1 MSEASGGS
9 TGGSISGAELVARS
23 LRQQGV
29 THIFGVIG
37 VPVTP
42 IAEAAQR
49 VGIRYIG
56 MRNEQAA
63 SYAAQAAGY
72 LTGRPQACLVVS
84 GPGVVHALAGLANA
98 QANCWP
104 MLLIGGS
111 APTYQEGMGAF
122 QEERQLLATTP
133 FTKLSRRVEST
144 ERIPFFVEQ
153 AVRTALFGRPGATY
167 LELPEEV
174 IEGRIDTDAVPAAPT
189 VGEPPRTEAPAEAI
203 EAALRA
209 LAGAERPLVVVGKGM
224 AWARAEAEVR
234 ELIDRTQLPFLAT
247 PMGKGVVPDSHP
259 LSVAVARSTA
269 LREADVILLLGARLN
284 WMLHF
289 GQPPRFRP
297 DARVLQLDVSPE
309 QIGANVPADVALV
322 GDGVSVTR
330 QLLAAL
336 EARPW
341 QYAAETTWRT
351 TLAKKAEENAA
362 QVAPML
368 ADDRAPMNYYR
379 ALRDIREAMPPG
391 AIIVSEGANTM
402 DIGRTQLPNEEP
414 RTRLDA
420 GTQGTMGVGLGYAIA
435 AAAVDPDRPVVAVE
449 GDSAFGFSGMELE
462 TAARHGLPI
471 TVVVLNNGGIG
482 SGMPTEPPPA
492 GMVAPGALSI
502 DARYEQIAEAFGGV
516 GFRVE
521 RPEELGPALREALA
535 SGRPAVVTVAIDPQA
550 GRKPQQ
556 FHWNTRLDQQAAAS
570 AGASGGAG

>member
-1 MSEASGGS
+1 MSEGNAGEV
-9 TGGSISGAELVARS
+9 SGAEIVAQS

-111 APTYQEGMGAF
+111 APGYQEGMGAF

-133 FTKLSRRVEST
+133 FTKLSRRVESVQ
-144 ERIPFFVEQ
+144 RIPFFVEQ

-174 IEGRIDTDAVPAAPT
+174 IEGRIEASAVPSAPT
-189 VGEPPRTEAPAEAI
+189 VGEPPRSEAPAEAV

-209 LAGAERPLVVVGKGM
+209 LADAERPLVVVGKGM

-234 ELIDRTQLPFLAT
+234 ELIDHTQLPFLAT

-259 LSVAVARSTA
+259 LSVAAARSTA

-297 DARVLQLDVSPE
+297 DVRVLQLDVTPE

-322 GDGVSVTR
+322 GDGRAVTR

-351 TLAKKAEENAA
+351 TLARKAEENAA
-362 QVAPML
+362 QIAPML

-379 ALRDIREAMPPG
+379 ALREIREALPAGTM
-391 AIIVSEGANTM
+391 IVSEGANTM
-402 DIGRTQLPNEEP
+402 DIGRTQLPNEQP

-435 AAAVDPDRPVVAVE
+435 AAAVDPGRPVVAVE

-492 GMVAPGALSI
+492 GMLAPGSLSA
-502 DARYEQIAEAFGGV
+502 DARYELIAEAFGGA

-535 SGRPAVVTVAIDPQA
+535 GGRPSVITVAIDPQA

-556 FHWNTRLDQQAAAS
+556 FHWNTRLEQPALTS
-570 AGASGGAG
+570 AGASAGGGGAG

>member
-1 MSEASGGS
+1 MSSEGG
-9 TGGSISGAELVARS
+9 GIGGAELVARS

-29 THIFGVIG
+29 TLIFGVVG

-49 VGIRYIG
+49 LGIRYIG

-72 LTGRPQACLVVS
+72 LTGRPQVCLAVS

-104 MLLIGGS
+104 MLLIGGAS
-111 APTYQEGMGAF
+111 PGYQEGMGAF
-122 QEERQLLATTP
+122 QEERQILATTP
-133 FTKLSRRVEST
+133 FTKLSRRVERT

-153 AVRTALFGRPGATY
+153 AVRTALFGRPGPTY

-174 IEGRIDTDAVPAAPT
+174 IEGRVDEGAVPEAPT
-189 VGEPPRTEAPAEAI
+189 VPEPPRSEAPADAI

-224 AWARAEAEVR
+224 AWARAETEVR
-234 ELIDRTQLPFLAT
+234 EFVDRTQLPFLAT

-259 LSVAVARSTA
+259 LSVAAARSTA

-289 GQPPRFRP
+289 GRPPRFRP
-297 DARVLQLDVSPE
+297 DVRVLQLDVAAE
-309 QIGANVPADVALV
+309 QIGANVPAEVALV
-322 GDGVSVTR
+322 GDGRSVTR

-341 QYAAETTWRT
+341 EYPAETTWRT
-351 TLAKKAEENAA
+351 TLQTQVQENAR
-362 QVAPML
+362 QIEPML
-368 ADDRAPMNYYR
+368 ADDSSPMNYYR
-379 ALRDIREAMPPG
+379 AFREIRRAIPPG
-391 AIIVSEGANTM
+391 SVIVSEGANTM

-414 RTRLDA
+414 RRRLDA
-420 GTQGTMGVGLGYAIA
+420 GTHGTMGVGLGYAIA
-435 AAAVDPDRPVVAVE
+435 AAAVDPGRRVVAVE

-462 TAARHGLPI
+462 TAARHALPI

-492 GMVAPGALSI
+492 GMRAPGALSA
-502 DARYEQIAEAFGGV
+502 DARYELLAEAFGGA

-521 RPEELGPALREALA
+521 RPDQLGPALEAALA
-535 SGRPAVVTVAIDPQA
+535 AEGPAVVSVVIDPQA

-556 FHWNTRLDQQAAAS
+556 FHWNTRLEQAPSAATPAGGRDQ
-570 AGASGGAG
+570 

>member
-1 MSEASGGS
+1 MSGS
-9 TGGSISGAELVARS
+9 DDGRIGGAELIARS

-29 THIFGVIG
+29 TLIFGVVG

-49 VGIRYIG
+49 IGIRYIG

-72 LTGRPQACLVVS
+72 LTGRPQVCLAVS

-104 MLLIGGS
+104 MLLVGGAS
-111 APTYQEGMGAF
+111 PGYQEGMGAF
-122 QEERQLLATTP
+122 QEERQLMATTP
-133 FTKLSRRVEST
+133 FTKLSRRIEHT

-153 AVRTALFGRPGATY
+153 AVRTALFGRPGPTY

-174 IEGRIDTDAVPAAPT
+174 IEGSVDAGAVAEAPT
-189 VGEPPRTEAPAEAI
+189 VGEAPRPEAPTVAI
-203 EAALRA
+203 AAALRA

-224 AWARAEAEVR
+224 AWTRAEAEVR
-234 ELIDRTQLPFLAT
+234 EFVDRTQLPFLAT

-289 GQPPRFRP
+289 GRPPRFRP
-297 DARVLQLDVSPE
+297 DVRVLQLDIAAE
-309 QIGANVPADVALV
+309 QLGANVPAEVALV
-322 GDGVSVTR
+322 GDGRAVMG
-330 QLLAAL
+330 QLLSRL
-336 EARPW
+336 EAMPW
-341 QYAAETTWRT
+341 EYPTETTWRT
-351 TLAKKAEENAA
+351 TLLAAARKNAR
-362 QVAPML
+362 QIEPML
-368 ADDRAPMNYYR
+368 DDDRVPMNYYR
-379 ALRDIREAMPPG
+379 ALREIRTAIPPG
-391 AIIVSEGANTM
+391 SVIVSEGANTM

-420 GTQGTMGVGLGYAIA
+420 GTHGTMGVGLGYAIA
-435 AAAVDPDRPVVAVE
+435 AAAVDPGRPVVAVE

-482 SGMPTEPPPA
+482 SGMPTEPPPP
-492 GMVAPGALSI
+492 GMRAPGELSAE
-502 DARYEQIAEAFGGV
+502 ARYELVAEAFGGV

-521 RPEELGPALREALA
+521 RPDELGPALREALA
-535 SGRPAVVTVAIDPQA
+535 AGRPAVISVAIDPGA

-556 FHWNTRLDQQAAAS
+556 FHWNTRLEQAPSGPAA
-570 AGASGGAG
+570 GGGAG

>member
-1 MSEASGGS
+1 MSESD
-9 TGGSISGAELVARS
+9 TDQISGAALVAQS

-111 APTYQEGMGAF
+111 APGYQEGMGAF
-122 QEERQLLATTP
+122 QEERQLLATMP
-133 FTKLSRRVEST
+133 FTKLSRRVEHT

-174 IEGRIDTDAVPAAPT
+174 IEGRIDEAMVPLVPT
-189 VGEPPRTEAPAEAI
+189 VGDPPHSEAPAEAVG
-203 EAALRA
+203 ETLQA
-209 LAGAERPLVVVGKGM
+209 LAAAERPLVVVGKGM

-247 PMGKGVVPDSHP
+247 PMGKGVVPDSNS
-259 LSVAVARSTA
+259 LSVAAARSTA

-297 DARVLQLDVSPE
+297 DVRILQLDVSSE
-309 QIGANVPADVALV
+309 QIGANVPAEVALV
-322 GDGVSVTR
+322 GDGRAVTR
-330 QLLAAL
+330 QLLSAL
-336 EARPW
+336 EKRPW
-341 QYAAETTWRT
+341 QYAAETIWRA
-351 TLAKKAEENAA
+351 TLARKAEENTAA
-362 QVAPML
+362 IAPML
-368 ADDRAPMNYYR
+368 ADDRVPMNYYR
-379 ALRDIREAMPPG
+379 ALREIREALPPG
-391 AIIVSEGANTM
+391 TIIVSEGANTM
-402 DIGRTQLPNEEP
+402 DIGRTQLPNDEP

-435 AAAVDPDRPVVAVE
+435 AAAVNPGRPVVAVE
-449 GDSAFGFSGMELE
+449 GDSAFGFSAMELE
-462 TAARHGLPI
+462 TAARHSLPI

-482 SGMPTEPPPA
+482 SGMPTEEPPA
-492 GMVAPGALSI
+492 GMRAPGELLA
-502 DARYEQIAEAFGGV
+502 DARYELIAEAFGGV

-521 RPEELGPALREALA
+521 RPEELGPALREAL
-535 SGRPAVVTVAIDPQA
+535 SVDRPAVVTVAIDPQA

-556 FHWNTRLDQQAAAS
+556 FHWNTRLEQPAS
-570 AGASGGAG
+570 AGGGVTD